1 MVDEW
6 FGLHFINGTFS
17 GVLTMEELITKSRY
31 GRNDAPNRN
40 LLNEDDIGIAEAL
53 LPCVIAEAQKVMSQK
68 STEYRTRI
76 SPQIDEELDKLI
88 ELEGRHK
95 EVIQQ
100 LSLFESV
107 KSRRE
112 RETEELFNRLSD
124 WVKDTLEI
132 EDKPYL
138 RVIAVLKGV

>member
-1 MVDEW
+1 MPIATQNRKLTIRLTIDTAATAGSPKAAALVLSTIVD
-6 FGLHFINGTFS
+6 T
-17 GVLTMEELITKSRY
+17 
-31 GRNDAPNRN
+31 
-40 LLNEDDIGIAEAL
+40 LLS
-53 LPCVIAEAQKVMSQK
+53 PC
-68 STEYRTRI
+68 
-76 SPQIDEELDKLI
+76 
-88 ELEGRHK
+88 RHK
-95 EVIQQ
+95 EGIQQ